1 MNSRCTNCKKK
12 ERIRINSFL
21 YVYCVKWNS
30 QENICCKNVSVK
42 HSHNNTGHTALQS
55 AFCLCQSLQLMCVMI
70 RLEQEKEEE
79 EE

>member
-12 ERIRINSFL
+12 ERIRINNFL

-42 HSHNNTGHTALQS
+42 HRSYSFTVSILSLSVFTADVCNDKVR
-55 AFCLCQSLQLMCVMI
+55 AGEGGGGGV
-70 RLEQEKEEE
+70 RWN
-79 EE
+79 